1 MPLPESTDKIDNVL
15 QKLIEYDK
23 MPSTTYGIDDDT
35 DQSLKMID
43 NIEALQQTFMFIVE
57 TERNAYP
64 VFSQDFGMDWS
75 NLIGQPDDFIISE
88 VVYRLKDALSIDDRF
103 TDVSLSKN
111 KGFEI
116 NGDSITLYI
125 DVETIYGN
133 FSTQL
138 EVQK

>member
-1 MPLPESTDKIDNVL
+1 MALPDSTDKINDVL
-15 QKLIEYDK
+15 QKLMEYNK
-23 MPSTTYGIDDDT
+23 MPSTTYRIDDET

-43 NIEALQQTFMFIVE
+43 NIEAVQQTFKFIVE
-57 TERNAYP
+57 TERYAYP